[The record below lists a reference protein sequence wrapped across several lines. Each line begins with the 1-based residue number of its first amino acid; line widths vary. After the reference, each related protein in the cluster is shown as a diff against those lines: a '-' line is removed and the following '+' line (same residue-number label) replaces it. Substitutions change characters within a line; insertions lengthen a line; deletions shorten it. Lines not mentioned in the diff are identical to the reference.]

1 MAVFKKKND
10 GAALNSVLVRR
21 PIQKCFP
28 IFLLPT
34 FIAFCI
40 GFLYPFAKGLF
51 LSFCNFKTTSKWT
64 WAGLDNYVKA
74 FADES
79 FLHAFWYTAGFALV
93 SLLIINILAFTVAYL
108 LTKGI
113 KGSNIFRT
121 VFFMPN
127 LIGGIVLGYIWSMI
141 FDGILSRYNTSILPN
156 STYGFWGLIILM
168 AWQQIGYMMIIYIA
182 GLQSIPNGCIGAAY
196 IDGAT
201 PWQTFWKVKLPNL
214 MPSIT
219 ICLFLTL
226 TNSFKLF
233 DQNLALTGGEPA
245 HASEM
250 LALNI
255 YQTFYGRSGPQWKGY
270 GQAKAVLFCILV
282 VVIGLVQLKS
292 TRSKEVQQ

>member
-1 MAVFKKKND
+1 MEKAIK
-10 GAALNSVLVRR
+10 RYW
-21 PIQKCFP
+21 P
-28 IFLLPT
+28 IFVLPT
-34 FIAFCI
+34 FLSFII
-40 GFLYPFAKGLF
+40 GFIVPFVMGVG
-51 LSFCNFKTTSKWT
+51 LSFTDFTTVTDAQFNGIK
-64 WAGLDNYVKA
+64 NYILALQDTV
-74 FADES
+74 FQ
-79 FLHAFWYTAGFALV
+79 HAFWYTALFAVV
-93 SLLIINILAFTVAYL
+93 SLLVINIIAFALALA
-108 LTKGI
+108 LTKKLRGT
-113 KGSNIFRT
+113 NLFRT

-127 LIGGIVLGYIWSMI
+127 LIGGIVLGYIWQ
-141 FDGILSRYNTSILPN
+141 ILLNCVLSLLGKPLLALNA
-156 STYGFWGLIILM
+156 TYGYWGLIILM
-168 AWQQIGYMMIIYIA
+168 CWQQIGYMMIIYIA
-182 GLQSIPNGCIGAAY
+182 GLQSIPNDYIEAAY

-255 YQTFYGRSGPQWKGY
+255 YQTFYVRSGPQWKGI

-282 VVIGLVQLKS
+282 IAISSLQLKL
-292 TRSKEVQQ
+292 TKSKEVQQ